1 MRIHVPPIKCQ
12 GIKTK
17 LVPTI
22 LRSIDR
28 DPDGLWIEPFLGS
41 AVVALNVDRR
51 LAEGLGVTPAP
62 PRPLALDQTEVQPVS
77 AALTLESYQEEAPAV
92 AARLERTLQAI
103 DQVHSDGELPPIP
116 VLPTSRDGD
125 AVSVPGDLI
134 GVDPADPTP
143 ELSLAHEVG
152 HQLDWLLRGEGADMA
167 DLIAVISDT
176 TQSRRLRDLRDDAE
190 DAGKTDLLALL
201 DEIDDIYDH
210 EKFARAYAQYIA
222 WRSGDEPLLS
232 QIDADLAADSYIVP
246 LRQWPYAEFLPIA
259 LQFDMLFE
267 RVGWLKRT

>member
-1 MRIHVPPIKCQ
+1 M
-12 GIKTK
+12 
-17 LVPTI
+17 
-22 LRSIDR
+22 
-28 DPDGLWIEPFLGS
+28 
-41 AVVALNVDRR
+41 NV
-51 LAEGLGVTPAP
+51 L
-62 PRPLALDQTEVQPVS
+62 
-77 AALTLESYQEEAPAV
+77 
-92 AARLERTLQAI
+92 
-103 DQVHSDGELPPIP
+103 
-116 VLPTSRDGD
+116 
-125 AVSVPGDLI
+125 GDLI

-201 DEIDDIYDH
+201 DEIDDIYDR
-210 EKFARAYAQYIA
+210 EKFARAYAQYVA
-222 WRSGDEPLLS
+222 WRSGDETLLS
-232 QIDADLAADSYIVP
+232 QIDAALADDLYIAS